1 MDIIYIMK
9 SHNKLINEQMRETNI
24 HEKKTGFN

>member
-1 MDIIYIMK
+1 MK